1 MMEVGRNIRLAVL
14 VMAEASVPSRLRLA
28 FGAGS
33 QGTVTIRSRVAA
45 GARVLSGGC
54 HAWVAAMAYSA
65 GQQRRMLQC
74 AAGCTAHSVA
84 TAYSFGVIRS
94 ALVPLHAWGWK
105 MVSVGLYVL
114 AIAAKRLWHS
124 SLFGPCGCSR
134 VATPRGT
141 ENALATRRGAGGSA
155 LRGVQCA
162 SSRCQGLMERT
173 NWLLNKQ
180 PRTH

>member
-1 MMEVGRNIRLAVL
+1 MVVGRNIRLAVL
-14 VMAEASVPSRLRLA
+14 VMADASVPSRRRRG
-28 FGAGS
+28 FDSGS
-33 QGTVTIRSRVAA
+33 QGTVTWRFVRVIVF
-45 GARVLSGGC
+45 GRIGC
-54 HAWVAAMAYSA
+54 HALVAAMAYSA

-124 SLFGPCGCSR
+124 SLVWTVRVQPSR
-134 VATPRGT
+134 D
-141 ENALATRRGAGGSA
+141 ATRDGNCTCDPSWR
-155 LRGVQCA
+155 R
-162 SSRCQGLMERT
+162 RERFER
-173 NWLLNKQ
+173 
-180 PRTH
+180 RTMC

>member
-1 MMEVGRNIRLAVL
+1 MVVGRNIRLAVL
-14 VMAEASVPSRLRLA
+14 VMAEASVPSRRRRG
-28 FGAGS
+28 FDSGS

-124 SLFGPCGCSR
+124 SLVWTVRVQPSR
-134 VATPRGT
+134 D
-141 ENALATRRGAGGSA
+141 ATRDGKCTCDPSW
-155 LRGVQCA
+155 
-162 SSRCQGLMERT
+162 SRRERFE
-173 NWLLNKQ
+173 
-180 PRTH
+180 RRAMC